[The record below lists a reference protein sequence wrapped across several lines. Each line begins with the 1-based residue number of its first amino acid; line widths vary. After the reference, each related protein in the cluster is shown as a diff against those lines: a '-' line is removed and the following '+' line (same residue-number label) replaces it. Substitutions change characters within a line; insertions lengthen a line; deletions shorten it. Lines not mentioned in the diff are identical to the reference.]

1 MDPDGESPAARVLP
15 WKMRSSTP
23 VEDKEN
29 IVNQQGK
36 APDWSKSLDT
46 KPFETKPAPL
56 RRQIAEK
63 PPPAAPPP
71 TQEKSAPPQGF
82 LDRVASEVL
91 RKTLNFAAPADK
103 NALAL
108 RQVSAKLEEE
118 VQAQKAD
125 MSGVTAEE
133 MRKVPIV
140 NEGLAAKLARRRDWE
155 AEEEAKMKA
164 AKAAAQLLESE
175 RQAQSQQH
183 EAMAK
188 LRREQEQLQ
197 RDRETQMQRE
207 RERQIQREM
216 EVRCKGWK
224 HAISTVITCHV
235 CSCALS
241 DALLT

>member
-29 IVNQQGK
+29 VVNQQGK
-36 APDWSKSLDT
+36 VPDWRRSLDT
-46 KPFETKPAPL
+46 KPFDTKPAPL

-71 TQEKSAPPQGF
+71 TQEKNAQPQGF

-91 RKTLNFAAPADK
+91 RKTLNFSAPADK

-188 LRREQEQLQ
+188 LRREQEKLQ

-216 EVRCKGWK
+216 EVRCKAWK
-224 HAISTVITCHV
+224 PAISTVITCHV